1 MGGGGAG
8 RGRTGAAGG
17 RPGAGRGRTHPA
29 GGQTGAA
36 GGRTGAAGGRTGAAG
51 GPGGGRHELG
61 GGPGGT
67 GGLEL
72 LSPLGRELL
81 DRLSGEDVTPD
92 RALVLAEE
100 LRRSYPPP
108 LVAAALT
115 QQSLR
120 MSGRAKFRHAGAMLF
135 TRPGLEQASS
145 EAAAAHSARR
155 YEGFSTVADLCC
167 GIGGNLAALAARTAV
182 LAVDRDLTSL
192 EFARHNAAACG
203 AAHPV
208 GPVCAD
214 VRQLAAGRAR
224 PGAIFIDP
232 ARRSGDR
239 RLRAGSSEP
248 ALDWCLALPDWVPA
262 VGIKAAPGLPHEL
275 IPPGWEA
282 EFLAVGRSL
291 KEALLW
297 SPALATAS
305 RRATI
310 LPAGGPAWP
319 AGPARPGA
327 PALPG
332 HPARPGDTLVPEPG
346 PPVPVAAPGAYLL
359 DPNPA
364 VTRAGLVEDLARRIG
379 AWKIDPMIA
388 FLAADEPVATPFART
403 LRVLES
409 MPWNEKQVA
418 RRVRELGITAADI
431 RRRGLA
437 GDVSLIHRRLGLRAN
452 APAGGGAA
460 DALPSSAV
468 IVMTRRDDKPWG
480 LISVPA

>member
-1 MGGGGAG
+1 MDGEGAG
-8 RGRTGAAGG
+8 RGPTAG
-17 RPGAGRGRTHPA
+17 P
-29 GGQTGAA
+29 
-36 GGRTGAAGGRTGAAG
+36 
-51 GPGGGRHELG
+51 ELM
-61 GGPGGT
+61 
-67 GGLEL
+67 
-72 LSPLGRELL
+72 SPPGRELL
-81 DRLSGEDVTPD
+81 ERLRGEEVTPD
-92 RALVLAEE
+92 RALVLAGE
-100 LRRSYPPP
+100 LRRTYPPP

-120 MSGRAKFRHAGAMLF
+120 MSGRAKFRHADAMLF

-145 EAAAAHSARR
+145 EVAAARSAQRFA
-155 YEGFSTVADLCC
+155 GFGTVADLCC
-167 GIGGNLAALAARTAV
+167 GIGGNLAALAARTRV

-208 GPVCAD
+208 APVCAD
-214 VRQLAAGRAR
+214 VRQLAGGRTR
-224 PGAIFIDP
+224 PGAVFIDP

-239 RLRAGSSEP
+239 RLRTGTSEP
-248 ALDWCLALPDWVPA
+248 SLDWCLNLPDWVPA

-310 LPAGGPAWP
+310 LPAGD
-319 AGPARPGA
+319 PGQ
-327 PALPG
+327 
-332 HPARPGDTLVPEPG
+332 PGDTLVPEPG
-346 PPVPVAAPGAYLL
+346 SPVPVAAPGDYLL

-364 VTRAGLVEDLARRIG
+364 VTRAGLVEDLARRVG

-388 FLAADEPVATPFART
+388 FLAAGEPVATPFART

-418 RRVRELGITAADI
+418 RRVRALGITAADI

-437 GDVSLIHRRLGLRAN
+437 GDVALIHRRLGLRAN
-452 APAGGGAA
+452 APAAAGAA
-460 DALPSSAV
+460 SAV

-480 LISVPA
+480 LIAMPA

>member
-1 MGGGGAG
+1 MSGEGGGETSA
-8 RGRTGAAGG
+8 
-17 RPGAGRGRTHPA
+17 
-29 GGQTGAA
+29 
-36 GGRTGAAGGRTGAAG
+36 
-51 GPGGGRHELG
+51 
-61 GGPGGT
+61 
-67 GGLEL
+67 LEL

-92 RALVLAEE
+92 RALALAGE

-120 MSGRAKFRHAGAMLF
+120 MSARAKFRCADAMLF

-145 EAAAAHSARR
+145 ELAAAHSARR
-155 YEGFSTVADLCC
+155 FIDFAAVADLCC
-167 GIGGNLAALAARTAV
+167 GIGGDTVALAARSRV
-182 LAVDRDLTSL
+182 LAVDRDLTAL

-203 AAHPV
+203 AAFPV

-214 VRQLAAGRAR
+214 VRQLAASRVRAD
-224 PGAIFIDP
+224 AVFIDP

-239 RLRAGSSEP
+239 RLGAGRSEP
-248 ALDWCLALPDWVPA
+248 PLDWCLALPGWVPA
-262 VGIKAAPGLPHEL
+262 VGIKAAPGVPREL
-275 IPPGWEA
+275 VPPGWEA
-282 EFLAVGRSL
+282 EFLAVGRGL

-310 LPAGGPAWP
+310 LPG
-319 AGPARPGA
+319 
-327 PALPG
+327 
-332 HPARPGDTLVPEPG
+332 GDTLVPEPG

-364 VTRAGLVEDLARRIG
+364 VTRAGLVEDLARRLG

-388 FLAADEPVATPFART
+388 FLAADEPVRTPFART

-409 MPWNEKQVA
+409 MPWNEKQVG

-437 GDVSLIHRRLGLRAN
+437 GDVDLIHRRLGLRAN
-452 APAGGGAA
+452 AAASKNGPSAAGPGG
-460 DALPSSAV
+460 SAV

-480 LISVPA
+480 LIGVPA

>member
-1 MGGGGAG
+1 MS
-8 RGRTGAAGG
+8 
-17 RPGAGRGRTHPA
+17 
-29 GGQTGAA
+29 
-36 GGRTGAAGGRTGAAG
+36 
-51 GPGGGRHELG
+51 
-61 GGPGGT
+61 

-72 LSPLGRELL
+72 LTPAGRELL
-81 DRLSGEDVTPD
+81 DRLAGEDVTPD
-92 RALVLAEE
+92 RALALSAE
-100 LRRSYPPP
+100 LRRSYPPS

-120 MSGRAKFRHAGAMLF
+120 MSARAKFAHAGAMLF

-145 EAAAAHSARR
+145 ELAAAHSARR
-155 YEGFSTVADLCC
+155 FRPYETVADLCC
-167 GIGGNLAALAARTAV
+167 GIGGNLAALAAGSRV

-203 AAHPV
+203 AAHQIA
-208 GPVCAD
+208 PVCAD
-214 VRQLAAGRAR
+214 VRQLTAGRAR
-224 PGAIFIDP
+224 PDAVFIDP

-239 RLRAGSSEP
+239 RLRAGTSEP
-248 ALDWCLALPDWVPA
+248 PLDWCLALPDWVPA
-262 VGIKAAPGLPHEL
+262 VGIKAAPGLPREL
-275 IPPGWEA
+275 VPPGWEA
-282 EFLAVGRSL
+282 EFLAIGRQL

-297 SPALATAS
+297 SPALATAP

-310 LPAGGPAWP
+310 LPG
-319 AGPARPGA
+319 
-327 PALPG
+327 
-332 HPARPGDTLVPEPG
+332 GDTLLPERG
-346 PPVPVAAPGAYLL
+346 APVPVAAPGAYLL

-364 VTRAGLVEDLARRIG
+364 VTRAGLVEDLARRLG

-437 GDVSLIHRRLGLRAN
+437 GDVELIHRRLGLRSN
-452 APAGGGAA
+452 TAA
-460 DALPSSAV
+460 ASGQPSAV
-468 IVMTRRDDKPWG
+468 IVMTRQNDKPWG
-480 LISVPA
+480 LIAVPA

>member
-1 MGGGGAG
+1 VIMVTTRPRRGWVAWGGGRGLMGGDGAG
-8 RGRTGAAGG
+8 RR
-17 RPGAGRGRTHPA
+17 
-29 GGQTGAA
+29 
-36 GGRTGAAGGRTGAAG
+36 
-51 GPGGGRHELG
+51 
-61 GGPGGT
+61 GT

-120 MSGRAKFRHAGAMLF
+120 TSGRAKFRHAGAMLF

-167 GIGGNLAALAARTAV
+167 GIGGNLAALAAHTTV

-208 GPVCAD
+208 APVCAD

-275 IPPGWEA
+275 IRPGWEA

-305 RRATI
+305 RRATV
-310 LPAGGPAWP
+310 LPAVD
-319 AGPARPGA
+319 PARPGG
-327 PALPG
+327 PSQPG
-332 HPARPGDTLVPEPG
+332 DPARPGGPAQPGDTLVAEPG

-388 FLAADEPVATPFART
+388 FLAADEPVTTPFART

-437 GDVSLIHRRLGLRAN
+437 GDVDLIHRRLGLRA
-452 APAGGGAA
+452 GAA
-460 DALPSSAV
+460 AARNAAAQNAATTADGPAV
-468 IVMTRRDDKPWG
+468 IIMTRRDDQPWG